1 MILFSIELGIS
12 QNFGCGFQELGNNN
26 NMWDDGIPVDC

>member
-1 MILFSIELGIS
+1 MILFSKELGIS
-12 QNFGCGFQELGNNN
+12 QSFGGGFQELGNN